1 MLATDK
7 ISLTWVK
14 TAVIIALAD
23 GVKLMRVTVL
33 SSLRATNAA
42 GWQLK
47 LGGSVARFIRRDLA
61 IGTSRSRNWEERSG
75 SYIIEDAWSVA
86 INGWCSHHIL
96 GLSCAHACAQIDI
109 HAP

>member
-33 SSLRATNAA
+33 SSLRSTNAA

-47 LGGSVARFIRRDLA
+47 LGGLLGRKVYP
-61 IGTSRSRNWEERSG
+61 SRSRNWEERSG
-75 SYIIEDAWSVA
+75 SYIIEDAWS
-86 INGWCSHHIL
+86 
-96 GLSCAHACAQIDI
+96 HALTTRCVPQR
-109 HAP
+109 PRF